1 MAPEHETTPE
11 LGDADIAVAFQEI
24 ARGEQAATAMEDQL
38 TALESKID
46 ALLASAEPL
55 GLSEGTITDGTQ
67 QKMNLNGKDSSTRDK

>member
-1 MAPEHETTPE
+1 
-11 LGDADIAVAFQEI
+11 
-24 ARGEQAATAMEDQL
+24 MEDQL